1 MIEYKGYTGVFEYAP
16 DLDAFQGYVIGTR
29 DQIVFEGRSPDE
41 LRSSMKEAIDGYL
54 DWCSEEGEEPD
65 RPYSGKFNVR
75 ITKDLHRT
83 VATLAAR
90 EGVSLNEWII
100 GALEAG
106 ANVACVPAGTGSR
119 TPAANAVPLA
129 EPGV

>member
-1 MIEYKGYTGVFEYAP
+1 MIRHKGYTGVFEYAP

-41 LRSSMKEAIDGYL
+41 LRASMEEAVDGYL
-54 DWCSEEGEEPD
+54 DWCPEEGREPD

-75 ITKDLHRT
+75 ISRDLHRT
-83 VATLAAR
+83 VATIAAR

-106 ANVACVPAGTGSR
+106 VKAGCVFRGNG
-119 TPAANAVPLA
+119 
-129 EPGV
+129 